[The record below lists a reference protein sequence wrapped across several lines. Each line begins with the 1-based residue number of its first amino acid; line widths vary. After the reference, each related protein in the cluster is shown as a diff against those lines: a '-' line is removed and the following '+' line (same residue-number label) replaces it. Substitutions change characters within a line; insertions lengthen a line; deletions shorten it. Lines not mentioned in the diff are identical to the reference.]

1 MIYHNRSKFRGIL
14 PPLVT
19 PLVSRK
25 LDEKGLEKLI
35 EHTLS
40 GGVHGLF
47 LLGSTGEGPGLS
59 QSLKIDLVRRTCAQ
73 VSGRVP
79 ILVAIT
85 DTVLED
91 SLDLAEASAKAGA
104 DAVVVA
110 PPYYLPPGQAEFL
123 SFLDFML
130 PRLPLPLFL
139 YNMPS
144 MTKVHL
150 SAATIAEAITRAGIA
165 GLKDSSGDMNL
176 FHELLRVRGEK
187 DLLLFIGSETL
198 LGGAIL
204 FGADGGVCG
213 GANVNPGLFVDMF
226 QAASEKNFES
236 VVALQAELQ
245 RFARSTGTATTP
257 PAASSAPFPFWGFAG
272 MRWPH
277 PSKRSPRRNASRCD
291 AIWKRWDSFTQD
303 PAGTMRRKSWND
315 IPCTPP
321 GSSFPSCSGWPFAR
335 A

>member
-1 MIYHNRSKFRGIL
+1 MI
-14 PPLVT
+14 T
-19 PLVSRK
+19 PLASGK
-25 LDEKGLEKLI
+25 LDENALEKLI

-59 QSLKIDLVRRTCAQ
+59 QSLKIDLVRRTRAQ

-91 SLDLAEASAKAGA
+91 SLGLAEASAKAGV

-150 SAATIAEAITRAGIA
+150 SSATIAEAITRAGIA

-176 FHELLRVRGEK
+176 FHALLRVRGEK
-187 DLLLFIGSETL
+187 DLSLFTGSETL
-198 LGGAIL
+198 LGESVL

-226 QAASEKNFES
+226 QAACDKKVDP

-245 RFARSTGTATTP
+245 RFAAIYAHGHH
-257 PAASSAPFPFWGFAG
+257 ASSGIKGIKCALSLLGVCGDEMAAPFEAFAPPEREQVRRDLEALG
-272 MRWPH
+272 LLGAA
-277 PSKRSPRRNASRCD
+277 PRRASVILETRGNE
-291 AIWKRWDSFTQD
+291 
-303 PAGTMRRKSWND
+303 P
-315 IPCTPP
+315 
-321 GSSFPSCSGWPFAR
+321 
-335 A
+335 